1 MTSIASLVTTWHKI
15 PKFLNSQDAKEC
27 NKKEKVEINERDHKN
42 IKFKMIKVLPQ
53 WADLYFFFF

>member
-27 NKKEKVEINERDHKN
+27 NKKEKVEVNERDHKN

-53 WADLYFFFF
+53 WADL